1 MPPQPDAEAGPEAT
15 RDRRSA
21 RRMSGRAQRRAA
33 QEQAEKRKRL
43 TLFGSAIGVGLLVAL
58 IVFLVTR
65 PQETGPPILAAES
78 MSATIPVEG
87 VTMGSADAP
96 VTVVEWGDYT

>member
-15 RDRRSA
+15 
-21 RRMSGRAQRRAA
+21 
-33 QEQAEKRKRL
+33 EKRKRL